1 MQGERDGLETMAPET
16 VDEQEGGKEP
26 GLRESEQ
33 GLRREVEL
41 LRAQV
46 VNLREGKKWSR
57 DRPRKGREAG
67 ISTSMWMMWMQAT
80 RASDSGPWPLPTAIS
95 PS

>member
-1 MQGERDGLETMAPET
+1 MQGERDGLETMVPET

-33 GLRREVEL
+33 VLRREVEL

-46 VNLREGKKWSR
+46 VNLREG
-57 DRPRKGREAG
+57 
-67 ISTSMWMMWMQAT
+67 
-80 RASDSGPWPLPTAIS
+80 
-95 PS
+95 